1 LPGGAWKTAAGLGQR
16 YKEDHMR
23 KLLLAS
29 AAMLGATAGGAFAQ
43 ARAAAP
49 SQGQYVAPWAAGPS
63 ANNNNNSI
71 GIAGPGSTAV
81 PTPGTV
87 VIRLNGRVQTE
98 MGAGWSSIDK
108 ATTAGTRF
116 EVNPIRF
123 TSYMR
128 LYPGF
133 DGLTTNGLRY
143 GGSVEFRE
151 NFGPAAGSPSAYS
164 STETVFVR
172 RAFAY
177 MGTDQAGIVRIGQ
190 TDGVIG
196 LFDGG
201 VFTSQTWDGGVG
213 NFNGG
218 QSQAWG
224 VTNATGVTYAW
235 LSQAGSEYSNT
246 KIVYLSPQFFGF
258 DFGVQYAPSMFNGY
272 TSCAAPAQT
281 CPETITGNDT
291 TRWYNQ
297 VAVGARYQGKFAGL
311 GVKAMVVYE
320 TAAKESSGVAGG
332 AATPT
337 IGGNA
342 ANFKYDN
349 LSFVNAAAAIDFAG
363 VTVAADYIGGAL
375 NGQLAMRPQGG
386 ASEHAVVAGVTYRNG
401 PIIVGAEAAMV
412 NSQGDA
418 RLTGISQRR
427 ELEASFGG
435 TYTVAP
441 GLALVAE
448 YQYEQRHQGN
458 FDFLTG
464 AAGTGTR
471 DTHAQA
477 ISFATIVTW

>member
-1 LPGGAWKTAAGLGQR
+1 
-16 YKEDHMR
+16 MR

-29 AAMLGATAGGAFAQ
+29 AAMLGATVGGAFAQ
-43 ARAAAP
+43 APAAHP
-49 SQGQYVAPWAAGPS
+49 NQGQYAAPWAAGPS

-71 GIAGPGSTAV
+71 GIAGPGVTAV

-98 MGAGWSSIDK
+98 MGVGWTSNDK
-108 ATTAGTRF
+108 TTTLVGGVPTRF

-143 GGSVEFRE
+143 GGTVELRE
-151 NFGPAAGSPSAYS
+151 NFGPTTGLSPSGYS

-177 MGTDQAGIVRIGQ
+177 MGTDQVGIVRIGQ

-201 VFTSQTWDGGVG
+201 VFTTQTWDGGVG

-224 VTNATGVTYAW
+224 ISSATGVPW
-235 LSQAGSEYSNT
+235 VFLSQAGAEYSNS

-258 DFGVQYAPSMFNGY
+258 DFGVQYAPSMYNSY
-272 TSCAAPAQT
+272 TSCAAPSQACAQ
-281 CPETITGNDT
+281 TITGNDT

-320 TAAKESSGVAGG
+320 TAARKAPASPAVPWLRRLAEPSPTSGM
-332 AATPT
+332 TT
-337 IGGNA
+337 
-342 ANFKYDN
+342 
-349 LSFVNAAAAIDFAG
+349 
-363 VTVAADYIGGAL
+363 
-375 NGQLAMRPQGG
+375 
-386 ASEHAVVAGVTYRNG
+386 
-401 PIIVGAEAAMV
+401 
-412 NSQGDA
+412 
-418 RLTGISQRR
+418 
-427 ELEASFGG
+427 
-435 TYTVAP
+435 
-441 GLALVAE
+441 
-448 YQYEQRHQGN
+448 
-458 FDFLTG
+458 
-464 AAGTGTR
+464 
-471 DTHAQA
+471 
-477 ISFATIVTW
+477 